1 MRSNLSNLWRSR
13 INRLQLLIVNRQSL
27 SHVSHGL
34 KESMRGRFVHV
45 GAEYGLH
52 WRVIKMAFERHI
64 LTSAVINSKYIKR
77 HRVLEDASEIVF
89 ERVYSA
95 MI

>member
-1 MRSNLSNLWRSR
+1 
-13 INRLQLLIVNRQSL
+13 
-27 SHVSHGL
+27 
-34 KESMRGRFVHV
+34 
-45 GAEYGLH
+45 
-52 WRVIKMAFERHI
+52 
-64 LTSAVINSKYIKR
+64 VINSKYIKR